1 MSPTAMPPV
10 FVGHRPKSLITVHG
24 SKLNVL
30 GGRLR
35 WIQPGYEVNDMYD
48 RPWGAAV
55 ALLEALAL
63 CCGWGPPLAHPL
75 STSGVTAARSAA
87 ARRPGHDFGRFC
99 TGPISVRILIDPKSW

>member
-24 SKLNVL
+24 EKLNVL

-48 RPWGAAV
+48 RSRGAAV
-55 ALLEALAL
+55 ALLEALVL
-63 CCGWGPPLAHPL
+63 CCGWGPLLAHPL
-75 STSGVTAARSAA
+75 SSSAVAAARSVA
-87 ARRPGHDFGRFC
+87 ARRPGHDFPRCC
-99 TGPISVRILIDPKSW
+99 TGPISIRILVDP

>member
-1 MSPTAMPPV
+1 
-10 FVGHRPKSLITVHG
+10 
-24 SKLNVL
+24 LNVL

>member
-24 SKLNVL
+24 AKLNVL

-55 ALLEALAL
+55 ALGEALAL

-75 STSGVTAARSAA
+75 SSRVTAARSVA
-87 ARRPGHDFGRFC
+87 ARRPGHDFLRC
-99 TGPISVRILIDPKSW
+99 RAGPISLRILIDP